1 MKKLALIL
9 SAMMLAI
16 GMQAQ
21 VDKSAGKTGISN
33 QDMQARVAENVNKKI
48 RDARTEDTQKAI
60 DILKETQEVIG
71 LIAQKKKDDAEKKLA
86 EVIGKLEV
94 LLAQKPELAF
104 IPVNATTE
112 VHDVVMDVQ
121 TVDKIMKQVREAI
134 DKGYYQAAKQVLNDL
149 SSEIIVKTAYLPMAT
164 YPDAMK
170 LAARYLHE
178 DKNQEAVG
186 VLVQALSTLVI
197 REEVLPLPVLRAEEY
212 IKEALVVINND
223 KDFKDKQK
231 LLGALVD
238 AADYQLT
245 LAEKM
250 GYGKRDKEYK
260 ELHDLIKKLKGQI
273 EKGREKRSRKSLN
286 KLSEKLKNFKERLFF
301 NKK

>member
-1 MKKLALIL
+1 MKRLALFVGMIL
-9 SAMMLAI
+9 AFSL
-16 GMQAQ
+16 QAQ
-21 VDKSAGKTGISN
+21 VEKSAGKTGISN
-33 QDMQARVAENVNKKI
+33 QDMQARVEKSVNEKI
-48 RDARTEDTQKAI
+48 RNAQTEDTQKAI
-60 DILKETQEVIG
+60 DILKETQEVIAF
-71 LIAQKKKDDAEKKLA
+71 IAQKKKKEAEDKLA

-104 IPVNATTE
+104 IPVSATTE
-112 VHDVVMDVQ
+112 VHDVVADLE

-134 DKGYYQAAKQVLNDL
+134 DKGYYQAAKRVLNDL

-170 LAARYLHE
+170 LAARLLHE
-178 DKNQEAVG
+178 DKDQEAVG

-212 IKEALVVINND
+212 IKEAITVINND
-223 KDFKDKQK
+223 QEFKDKK
-231 LLGALVD
+231 ELLTALVD

-260 ELHDLIKKLKGQI
+260 ELHDLIRTLKGQI

-286 KLSEKLKNFKERLFF
+286 KLAEKIKNFKERLFF
-301 NKK
+301 NKA

>member
-1 MKKLALIL
+1 
-9 SAMMLAI
+9 
-16 GMQAQ
+16 
-21 VDKSAGKTGISN
+21 
-33 QDMQARVAENVNKKI
+33 
-48 RDARTEDTQKAI
+48 
-60 DILKETQEVIG
+60 
-71 LIAQKKKDDAEKKLA
+71 
-86 EVIGKLEV
+86 
-94 LLAQKPELAF
+94 
-104 IPVNATTE
+104 
-112 VHDVVMDVQ
+112 
-121 TVDKIMKQVREAI
+121 
-134 DKGYYQAAKQVLNDL
+134 
-149 SSEIIVKTAYLPMAT
+149 LPMAT

-170 LAARYLHE
+170 LAARFLHE

-260 ELHDLIKKLKGQI
+260 ELHDLIKTLKHQI